1 MSKPSKARVR
11 AAFEKAAGSYD
22 QAAEVQRRICDRL
35 LAGLPPHA
43 VDTLLDAG
51 CGTGYALPALGRQF
65 PGAIRLALD
74 LSPGMLARVPA
85 PNLRLAG
92 DLEHLPLADATL
104 DLYWSSLAIQWCE
117 LPKVLGEAR
126 RVLRPGG
133 WLAVA
138 TLGPGTFGELRSA
151 FASIDTHRHTIAFL
165 SPAEIE
171 ACASAAGWSDIR
183 LAQHTE
189 LAHYPQLRDL
199 LRAVK
204 AVGANQLGEGRR
216 TALLSRQA
224 FKQLE
229 TAYEQFRTEQ
239 GLSLSYDVISIY
251 ARA

>member
-22 QAAEVQRRICDRL
+22 QAAEVQRRICDHL
-35 LAGLPPHA
+35 LAHLPVHA
-43 VDTLLDAG
+43 ISVLLDAG

-65 PGAIRLALD
+65 PGATRLALD

-85 PNLRLAG
+85 PVLRVAG
-92 DLEHLPLADATL
+92 DLEQLPLADASL

-117 LPKVLGEAR
+117 LPKVLDEAR

-133 WLAVA
+133 QLAIA
-138 TLGPGTFGELRSA
+138 TLGPGTFDELRQA
-151 FASIDTHRHTIAFL
+151 FASIDTHRHTIGFL

-171 ACASAAGWSDIR
+171 ACAHAASWSDIR
-183 LAQHTE
+183 LTRHKET
-189 LAHYPQLRDL
+189 AHYPQLRDL

-229 TAYEQFRTEQ
+229 TAYEQFRTAQ